1 MLHHLIQVN
10 YATLLLLFLLFVFI
24 VTNRYFER
32 RIRRI
37 FLTAV
42 GVLFAIVIADSVE
55 YWTASFAQPTTLRI
69 WMSAIG
75 YTLRP
80 AAIFQILIIFI
91 RKKEAN
97 WALLASPLLV
107 NMVIAFSALFTDIAY
122 SYSATNEYV
131 RGPLGWFAYVIS
143 GLYFIILMILTVKR
157 YRVVNISESFVVMI
171 VLLMFIFATTM
182 EVVYQFDGMINT
194 TGAVAILF
202 YYLYLNTQQF
212 KRDALTHALN
222 RRCFYLDAENNIANL
237 TAMISIDLNDLKQ
250 INDEEGHAEGDKAI
264 CTITSCIQRVLLR
277 DCFLYR
283 IGGDEFM
290 ILCFREKKN
299 AVEEMLEKIKREMQ
313 KTQYTCAM
321 GVVYT
326 QEQTIDFEKLCSLA
340 DKAMYEEKA
349 RMKKKVVIRLAT
361 VKDLDAITEMEA
373 LCFPA
378 AEAATREAFEKRLS
392 VFANHFWLLEK
403 DGKIISGI
411 NGMVTNEATLTDE
424 MYADA
429 TMHDENGAWQM
440 IFGVT
445 TIPEYQGNGY
455 AALLMK
461 QVIADCS
468 AQGRRGIV
476 LTCKERLIKF
486 YEQFG
491 FINEGK
497 SESEHGGATWY
508 EMRLRF

>member
-1 MLHHLIQVN
+1 MSRHLFQVN

-24 VTNRYFER
+24 VTNRYFEK

-42 GVLFAIVIADSVE
+42 GVLFVIVIADSIE
-55 YWTASFAQPTTLRI
+55 YWTASFDKPTTLRI
-69 WMSAIG
+69 MMSAIG

-80 AAIFQILIIFI
+80 AAIFQIVILFI

-97 WALLASPLLV
+97 WTLLASPLV
-107 NMVIAFSALFTDIAY
+107 INMFLAFSALFTDIVY

-131 RGPLGWFAYVIS
+131 RGPLGWFAYFTS
-143 GLYFIILMILTVKR
+143 GLYFVILMILTVKR
-157 YRVVNISESFVVMI
+157 YRIVKISESYVVMI
-171 VLLMFIFATTM
+171 VLLMFIFATLM
-182 EVVYQFDGMINT
+182 EVIYKFDGMINT

-212 KRDALTHALN
+212 KRDPLTNALN
-222 RRCFYLDAENNIANL
+222 RRCFCLDAENNFPNL
-237 TAMISIDLNDLKQ
+237 SALISIDLNGLKQ
-250 INDEEGHAEGDKAI
+250 INDKRGHADGDKAI
-264 CTITSCIQRVLLR
+264 CTVASCIQSVLVR

-290 ILCFREKKN
+290 ILCFRKKKK
-299 AVEEMLEKIKREMQ
+299 AVEEMLEKIKREIQ
-313 KTQYTCAM
+313 KTSYSCAM
-321 GVVYT
+321 GVVYAK
-326 QEQTIDFEKLCSLA
+326 EHEMDFEKLCSLA
-340 DKAMYEEKA
+340 DEAMYEEKT
-349 RMKKKVVIRLAT
+349 RMKNAMEIRLAT
-361 VKDLDAITEMEA
+361 MEDLEAITEMEA

-378 AEAATREAFEKRLS
+378 AEAAARESFKKRLS

-403 DGKIISGI
+403 DGRIISGI

-429 TMHDENGAWQM
+429 TMHDEKGAWQM

-445 TIPEYQGNGY
+445 TLPEYQGNGY

-461 QVIADCS
+461 QVIADCRE
-468 AQGRRGIV
+468 QGRKGIV
-476 LTCKERLIKF
+476 LTCKDRLIGF

-497 SESEHGGATWY
+497 SESEHGGAVWY